1 MDIVDT
7 LRADHGYLTSLAR
20 RIADE
25 LPRYV
30 RARPHSAARLRA
42 LVAGY
47 VDYQQRV
54 HEPREACLRA
64 YLAARE
70 GAEASLRS
78 GQPADDWATI
88 RQWLVSA
95 TSGAARLDLRHRL
108 TAALRDGAELM
119 QHEERDLL
127 DRARGRLSGLER
139 HALALR
145 TMARG
150 APA

>member
-7 LRADHGYLTSLAR
+7 LSADHGYLKSLAR
-20 RIADE
+20 RIVDE

-47 VDYQQRV
+47 VDYEKRV
-54 HEPREACLRA
+54 HEPRESCLRA

-70 GAEASLRS
+70 GAEVRGGIDELSH
-78 GQPADDWATI
+78 DWTTI
-88 RQWLVSA
+88 RERLASA
-95 TSGAARLDLRHRL
+95 IGGTARLDLRHRL
-108 TAALRDGAELM
+108 TAALRDGVELM
-119 QHEERDLL
+119 EHEESDLL
-127 DRARGRLSGLER
+127 ARARRRLSDVER

-145 TMARG
+145 AMARG
-150 APA
+150 TRA

>member
-20 RIADE
+20 RIVDE

-30 RARPHSAARLRA
+30 RARPHSAARLRM

-47 VDYQQRV
+47 VAYEQRV
-54 HEPREACLRA
+54 HEPREAWLRA
-64 YLAARE
+64 YLAARDGVE
-70 GAEASLRS
+70 VPPGFGE
-78 GQPADDWATI
+78 PAHDWTTI
-88 RQWLVSA
+88 RAWLVSA
-95 TSGAARLDLRHRL
+95 TGGAARLDLRHQL
-108 TAALRDGAELM
+108 TAALRAGAESM
-119 QHEERDLL
+119 QHEETDLL
-127 DRARGRLSGLER
+127 ARARRCLSAVER

-150 APA
+150 APV